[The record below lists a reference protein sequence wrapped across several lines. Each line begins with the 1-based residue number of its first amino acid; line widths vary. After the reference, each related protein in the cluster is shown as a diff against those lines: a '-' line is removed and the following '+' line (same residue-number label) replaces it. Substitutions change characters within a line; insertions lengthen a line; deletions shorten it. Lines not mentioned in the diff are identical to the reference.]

1 MNHKVVGVIH
11 EKRKK
16 ARINLKTGLKG
27 RVNILLIK
35 GVIGDETERR
45 NKNKSK
51 QSGRRNEGWI
61 IQIFQ
66 KLMFVNYD
74 QRVVNFEKKKG
85 KLRSGFPAAA
95 MRMDTLN
102 DIFAASDLIS
112 LHYAL
117 NE

>member
-11 EKRKK
+11 EERKK

-51 QSGRRNEGWI
+51 ASGRRKRDGKRRSRINSGHEDLYGDEEHY
-61 IQIFQ
+61 FRAT
-66 KLMFVNYD
+66 KLD
-74 QRVVNFEKKKG
+74 
-85 KLRSGFPAAA
+85 FP
-95 MRMDTLN
+95 
-102 DIFAASDLIS
+102 
-112 LHYAL
+112 
-117 NE
+117 E